1 MKIAFLLVL
10 ATASLAAQEIKFD
23 SDTISGL
30 GARNIGSAQ
39 MSGRV
44 TSLAAVRE
52 NGRLTVY
59 VGSAS
64 GGVWKSVNDGTT
76 FKPMFDKQPVQ
87 SIGAIAI
94 DPSSPKTVWVG
105 TGEAWTRN
113 STSIGDGIYKSTDG
127 GDNWTNM
134 GLKESERIAKILI
147 DPKDGNTVYACAT
160 GKLWSD
166 SDDRGV
172 YKTTDGGKS
181 WTKILK
187 GGNAS
192 TGCSMMTM
200 SSRDSKT
207 LYRRACG
214 ISAAKAGPS
223 ARAARARRRP
233 APARYINRWTAALH
247 GRI

>member
-1 MKIAFLLVL
+1 MKTAFLLGL
-10 ATASLAAQEIKFD
+10 IAASLGAQEIKFD

-94 DPSSPKTVWVG
+94 DPSAPKTVWVG

-113 STSIGDGIYKSTDG
+113 STSIGEGIYKSPMAAITGRTWDSR
-127 GDNWTNM
+127 TR
-134 GLKESERIAKILI
+134 SELPRFLSIPRTAIRCTPARRGNCGATATIAAFTR
-147 DPKDGNTVYACAT
+147 PPMEG
-160 GKLWSD
+160 
-166 SDDRGV
+166 
-172 YKTTDGGKS
+172 
-181 WTKILK
+181 
-187 GGNAS
+187 
-192 TGCSMMTM
+192 
-200 SSRDSKT
+200 
-207 LYRRACG
+207 
-214 ISAAKAGPS
+214 KAGP
-223 ARAARARRRP
+223 RF
-233 APARYINRWTAALH
+233 
-247 GRI
+247 

>member
-1 MKIAFLLVL
+1 MKTAFLLGL
-10 ATASLAAQEIKFD
+10 IAASLGAQEIKFD

-94 DPSSPKTVWVG
+94 DPSAPKTVWVG
-105 TGEAWTRN
+105 TGEA
-113 STSIGDGIYKSTDG
+113 
-127 GDNWTNM
+127 
-134 GLKESERIAKILI
+134 
-147 DPKDGNTVYACAT
+147 
-160 GKLWSD
+160 
-166 SDDRGV
+166 
-172 YKTTDGGKS
+172 
-181 WTKILK
+181 
-187 GGNAS
+187 
-192 TGCSMMTM
+192 
-200 SSRDSKT
+200 
-207 LYRRACG
+207 
-214 ISAAKAGPS
+214 
-223 ARAARARRRP
+223 
-233 APARYINRWTAALH
+233 
-247 GRI
+247 